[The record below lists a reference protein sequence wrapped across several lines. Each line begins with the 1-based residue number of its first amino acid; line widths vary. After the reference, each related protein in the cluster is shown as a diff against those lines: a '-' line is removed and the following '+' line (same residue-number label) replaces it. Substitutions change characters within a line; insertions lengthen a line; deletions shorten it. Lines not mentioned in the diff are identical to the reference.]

1 MSDDLIRD
9 AAMLIRIA
17 QRKTQLALDGALAAH
32 GVSTAQWAALNIIG
46 YEPGLSGH
54 ALAVRSMQSD
64 QSIGTLIT
72 PLVERGLVE
81 RIREGNR
88 LLHYLTDDGRALVNA
103 CESAVRVTLEERLGS
118 LSEGEL
124 KQLCL
129 LLERVT
135 SDGPPVLFRRVKERS

>member
-1 MSDDLIRD
+1 
-9 AAMLIRIA
+9 
-17 QRKTQLALDGALAAH
+17 
-32 GVSTAQWAALNIIG
+32 
-46 YEPGLSGH
+46 
-54 ALAVRSMQSD
+54 MQSD

-72 PLVERGLVE
+72 PMVERGLVQ
-81 RIREGNR
+81 RIRDGNR
-88 LLHYLTDDGRALVNA
+88 LLHYLTDDGRELVNA

-124 KQLCL
+124 QQLCL